1 MTLASYI
8 TCSRIVLILPI
19 LYLTSFEQIIY
30 NFLALAIFL
39 IAGTT
44 DYIDGYIARKT
55 NTESS
60 FGALLDL
67 LADKLLVCIVLVW
80 LVKLNTS
87 LIFVVP
93 VLIIILRELII
104 SSVRQFVVEKE
115 GINKMEVSLAGKS
128 KTTIQFIAVS
138 LIIISP
144 GMGFYFSSLG
154 LLVLWLA
161 ALVSLY
167 SLYGYLVTWKKFL

>member
-19 LYLTSFEQIIY
+19 IYLTSFEQIIY

-39 IAGTT
+39 MAGTT

-55 NTESS
+55 KTESS

-104 SSVRQFVVEKE
+104 SSVRQFIVEKG

-144 GMGFYFSSLG
+144 GMGFYLSSLG

-167 SLYGYLVTWKKFL
+167 SLYGYLVAWKKFL

>member
-104 SSVRQFVVEKE
+104 SSVRQFIVEKG

-144 GMGFYFSSLG
+144 GMGFYLSSLG

-167 SLYGYLVTWKKFL
+167 SLYGYLVAWKKFL